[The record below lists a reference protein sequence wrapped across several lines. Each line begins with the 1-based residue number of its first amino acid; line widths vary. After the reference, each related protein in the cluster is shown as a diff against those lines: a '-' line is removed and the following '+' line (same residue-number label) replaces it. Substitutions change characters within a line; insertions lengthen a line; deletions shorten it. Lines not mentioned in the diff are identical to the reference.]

1 LACVPRLPCGAGDP
15 PRGVTAGEP
24 ASDDP
29 GDDEKPPL
37 SRASPCWYSAVAV
50 PGPGPSRAEVG
61 LEVGLELGRDV
72 PFVFHEPFPETT
84 RPKANAACAR
94 PLRRGFF
101 PADGKPPS

>member
-1 LACVPRLPCGAGDP
+1 MACVPRPPCGAGDP
-15 PRGVTAGEP
+15 LRGVTAGEP

-37 SRASPCWYSAVAV
+37 SRASPCC
-50 PGPGPSRAEVG
+50 PLNPGPSRAEVG

-72 PFVFHEPFPETT
+72 PFVFHEPFPETP
-84 RPKANAACAR
+84 RPKANAHMCASA
-94 PLRRGFF
+94 PAEVFF